1 MIKRL
6 LVVAVSLVLITSI
19 GQAQPPG
26 NTQVKLLSSSIEGA
40 IVAASDTV
48 LYVSGA
54 GGVVKFPFQFVNRDT
69 THYSVS
75 NSLVVWSPDGLSWSQ
90 AVSNGGNYKFTTPVS
105 SVWVDTTGYLPRS
118 AVDGDF
124 RFDCLSCDGL
134 GRDTLVF
141 TASTTD
147 AGSPALRALDSGIVF
162 KILVS
167 LKKEDTCKTICFDSV
182 SNALPFGTWKWTS
195 VNFQPQYEAIP
206 AWSGAR
212 CFQIR
217 VLRNDR
223 GYPASACCVGKT
235 GNVDCDPSNLTDISD
250 LVRLID
256 YAYITF
262 EPLCCYPAANVTGDE
277 PGQIDIGDISYLINY
292 LYIDFFDW
300 WLAPCGGWACNR

>member
-1 MIKRL
+1 MIRRILIVAVL
-6 LVVAVSLVLITSI
+6 LVLTTKPVN
-19 GQAQPPG
+19 AQPPG
-26 NTQVKLLSSSIEGA
+26 NTQVRLLSSAIEGVLV
-40 IVAASDTV
+40 VAWDTV
-48 LYVSGA
+48 LYIAGT

-69 THYSVS
+69 SRYSVS
-75 NSLVVWSPDGLSWSQ
+75 NSLVVWSPDGLSWSH

-105 SVWVDTTGYLPRS
+105 SLWVDTTGYLPRS

-134 GRDTLVF
+134 GRDTVVF
-141 TASTTD
+141 TATASD
-147 AGSPALRALDSGIVF
+147 PGSAALRALDSGVVF
-162 KILVS
+162 KILVN
-167 LKKEDTCKTICFDSV
+167 LKREDTCKQICFDSV
-182 SNALPFGTWKWTS
+182 SSAVPFGGWKWTS
-195 VNFQPQYEAIP
+195 VNHQPQYEAIP
-206 AWSGAR
+206 TWSGAR

-235 GNVDCDPSNLTDISD
+235 GNVDCDPENLTDISD

-262 EPLCCYPAANVTGDE
+262 DPLCCYPAANISGDDG
-277 PGQIDIGDISYLINY
+277 GQVDIGDISYLINY
-292 LYIDFFDW
+292 LYIDFHDW